1 MDVWMEFDGGYL
13 DVAND
18 GYFDDRYLD
27 DVR

>member
-1 MDVWMEFDGGYL
+1 MEFDGGYL

-27 DVR
+27 DVRWIFG